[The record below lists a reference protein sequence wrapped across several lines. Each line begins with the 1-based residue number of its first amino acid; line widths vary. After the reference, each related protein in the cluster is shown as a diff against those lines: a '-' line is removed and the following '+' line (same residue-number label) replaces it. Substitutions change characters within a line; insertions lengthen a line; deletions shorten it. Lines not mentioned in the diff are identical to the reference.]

1 MIQILA
7 WEGRFVLV
15 DITSKTYADMQKAQF
30 LSVYKS

>member
-7 WEGRFVLV
+7 WEGRFVLM